1 MEAKLALTEV
11 ALESGDKLA
20 AKDATEHPDGKEEGI
35 ARLDPAGTV
44 EGESAGGHHTMDM
57 GVMFEL
63 LIPSVEHAKEA
74 DLGTEMFGIAS
85 DFEKG
90 FGTGLQQE
98 MVEDLL
104 VLQSQRRQFM
114 RQGEDKMDVTRGEK
128 FLTTRLQPTLAG
140 VGLTLRA
147 VPIAATVVG
156 DGRTVP
162 AVGALKEMPTQGG
175 GAAARDGSQHFD
187 VLPGDPLA
195 ASFDECLSRGANQIG
210 HLQWR
215 PVHLLS
221 LQSMVV

>member
-35 ARLDPAGTV
+35 ARFDPAGTV

-128 FLTTRLQPTLAG
+128 FLTTRLHPTLRGRWLDTSGSADCG
-140 VGLTLRA
+140 NCCRRWQ
-147 VPIAATVVG
+147 
-156 DGRTVP
+156 DGTRSRC
-162 AVGALKEMPTQGG
+162 TQGDAHPRRRCG
-175 GAAARDGSQHFD
+175 SARW
-187 VLPGDPLA
+187 LA
-195 ASFDECLSRGANQIG
+195 AL
-210 HLQWR
+210 
-215 PVHLLS
+215 
-221 LQSMVV
+221 